1 MIFSRTEQ
9 PRSLFVI
16 VLYILTGFFFIDAG
30 NEEVPVV
37 SEQTEPV
44 VPAEVAPTQEK
55 TATDQQVLV
64 QEDQS
69 NEETIE
75 NIENFLESEKK
86 SGMPKEKWVTVV
98 FDEQGKQI
106 PDKSMGKVEKSVY
119 DLVRHYFFR
128 HSVFQW
134 FYNLHRVEK
143 NQLKFLL

>member
-1 MIFSRTEQ
+1 M
-9 PRSLFVI
+9 L
-16 VLYILTGFFFIDAG
+16 LYYTFWLGFFFIDAG

-37 SEQTEPV
+37 SEQTEPVVPAEV

-119 DLVRHYFFR
+119 DLVRHFFFDTVYFNG
-128 HSVFQW
+128 STIYIV
-134 FYNLHRVEK
+134 
-143 NQLKFLL
+143 

>member
-1 MIFSRTEQ
+1 
-9 PRSLFVI
+9 
-16 VLYILTGFFFIDAG
+16 
-30 NEEVPVV
+30 
-37 SEQTEPV
+37 
-44 VPAEVAPTQEK
+44 
-55 TATDQQVLV
+55 
-64 QEDQS
+64 
-69 NEETIE
+69 
-75 NIENFLESEKK
+75 
-86 SGMPKEKWVTVV
+86 MPKEKWVTVV

>member
-1 MIFSRTEQ
+1 M
-9 PRSLFVI
+9 
-16 VLYILTGFFFIDAG
+16 TGFFFIDVG
-30 NEEVPVV
+30 NEEVPAV
-37 SEQTEPV
+37 SEQTETVVPAEV

-106 PDKSMGKVEKSVY
+106 PDKSMGKNEKSVY
-119 DLVRHYFFR
+119 DLVRH
-128 HSVFQW
+128 
-134 FYNLHRVEK
+134 
-143 NQLKFLL
+143 

>member
-1 MIFSRTEQ
+1 MLNLDD
-9 PRSLFVI
+9 P
-16 VLYILTGFFFIDAG
+16 G
-30 NEEVPVV
+30 NKEVSVP
-37 SEQTEPV
+37 EQTEPEV
-44 VPAEVAPTQEK
+44 VPANSEVAPVQEE
-55 TATDQQVLV
+55 TPTENQQQVPV
-64 QEDQS
+64 QEEDQS

-143 NQLKFLL
+143 NQRKFLL